1 MATIQNL
8 QKIEVAVT
16 GSANSLFLTLAL
28 KQINLT
34 GIWLLQDVKG
44 VVTKVLERMIMDDS
58 EKIYKLKVQHTHNT
72 NQLNH
77 LSLFAD
83 RH

>member
-28 KQINLT
+28 KRINLA
-34 GIWLLQDVKG
+34 GIWLLQG
-44 VVTKVLERMIMDDS
+44 
-58 EKIYKLKVQHTHNT
+58 
-72 NQLNH
+72 
-77 LSLFAD
+77 
-83 RH
+83 